1 MNIIYINS
9 VYGVG
14 STGKIVYNQVC
25 KAKAE
30 GHNIKVACST
40 VETVPQNLK
49 TDIIAVGNRADY
61 FFHNIMSRITDS
73 EGLYSRH
80 STKKLISKIKEF
92 NPDIIYIHNIHG
104 HWLNYEILF
113 DFLAKSDK
121 QIIWHLHDCW
131 AFTGHCAHFS
141 IIKCYKW
148 KRGCEKCPSLKSYP
162 KSYVLDNSKR
172 NYFRKKKAF
181 TSVKKLKIITPS
193 KWLKNL
199 VDESFLN
206 KYPVEVIYNKI
217 DFDVFKPTPNNFK
230 EKYGIS
236 DKIMVLGVSNVWMK
250 EKGYYD
256 FFELARLLDDR
267 FALVMVGLTDKQL
280 MEIPKRIIGIKRTK
294 SAEELA
300 EIYTAADIFLNLT
313 YQDTYPTVNIE
324 AIACG
329 TPVVSY
335 ITGGSCESFDKYSGI
350 EVEQGNLSK
359 IIAALEVSH
368 KISKENVLN
377 RRNILKNRGH
387 FKIDDN

>member
-49 TDIIAVGNRADY
+49 TDIITVGNRADY

-113 DFLAKSDK
+113 DFLAKAEK
-121 QIIWHLHDCW
+121 QVIWYLHDCW
-131 AFTGHCAHFS
+131 TFTGHCAHFS
-141 IIKCYKW
+141 IAKCYKW
-148 KRGCEKCPSLKSYP
+148 KSGCSNCPSLKSYP
-162 KSYVLDNSKR
+162 KCYVLDNSKR
-172 NYFRKKKAF
+172 NYERKKKAF

-267 FALVMVGLTDKQL
+267 FALVMVGLTEKQL
-280 MEIPKRIIGIKRTK
+280 LEIPERIIGIKRTK
-294 SAEELA
+294 NDKELA
-300 EIYTAADIFLNLT
+300 EIYSAADFYFNASKQETFGLT
-313 YQDTYPTVNIE
+313 TLEAVKCGTE
-324 AIACG
+324 AIVYKDTACEE
-329 TPVVSY
+329 VVEKY
-335 ITGGSCESFDKYSGI
+335 GGVSL
-350 EVEQGNLSK
+350 EQ
-359 IIAALEVSH
+359 
-368 KISKENVLN
+368 NVLAIKKYLED
-377 RRNILKNRGH
+377 RIK
-387 FKIDDN
+387 